1 MPLASSGFR
10 ALKGAQAHFFP
21 SGGGG
26 TAQAATRAIHIPAYT
41 PRPAATQATS
51 AAQSIVRNTR
61 TLLSRFVAH
70 LTTPGTL
77 RVPGD
82 AVAGASRGRAFHTPA
97 TRMPT
102 IHDRMSYPARCFLSR
117 PAQVP
122 FLPRAPV
129 VPRSITQVG
138 LGTARNFSSG
148 RPVFQHLAEN
158 VPIYARAFSEADWKV
173 RMQEEKERLKLEKAK
188 AKAQAK
194 AAKKAKAPLRPL
206 KPVVRASVTSATK
219 EATKDE
225 TQKEELEH
233 YFPTPAAPEVTT
245 HLLIPLA
252 PTPTS
257 RLPLALNPPSS
268 SSRPLLPLELIAS
281 MHASHGT
288 HALRVSTLFARL
300 DASRVFD
307 DPGVHCEARGD
318 PTGLC
323 TVLEVRFEGWTAN
336 RVRSVLG
343 EAGTGWCALEEV
355 WRDQEREEA
364 EELDAALEALSGA
377 SEADSDMHS
386 ASLSSL
392 SDINGSWDAS
402 SAAIDPARSF
412 VLPTLDFS
420 ASFAAPAW
428 TPSASVQPQP
438 RGISTPLSDL
448 QFHNEWSE
456 VEDGLSSRGSF
467 DYDFGGS
474 EGESVGSGWH
484 SNSSGRG
491 VGRRGDDSWFGF
503 SSQFSERMGE
513 VDGPREYLF

>member
-1 MPLASSGFR
+1 MQLASSGFR

-26 TAQAATRAIHIPAYT
+26 TAQAATRAIHIPAFA
-41 PRPAATQATS
+41 PRPAATSQVTS
-51 AAQSIVRNTR
+51 TAQSIVKNTR
-61 TLLSRFVAH
+61 TILSRFVAH

-82 AVAGASRGRAFHTPA
+82 VVAGASRARALHTPA

-102 IHDRMSYPARCFLSR
+102 IHERMSYPARCFLSR

-122 FLPRAPV
+122 FLPRAPA
-129 VPRSITQVG
+129 VPRNITQVG

-173 RMQEEKERLKLEKAK
+173 RMQEEKERLRLEKAK
-188 AKAQAK
+188 AKAQSK
-194 AAKKAKAPLRPL
+194 AARKAKAPLRPL
-206 KPVVRASVTSATK
+206 KPVVRAGAASTTK
-219 EATKDE
+219 GE
-225 TQKEELEH
+225 TQEELEH
-233 YFPTPAAPEVTT
+233 YFPTPATPEVIT

-257 RLPLALNPPSS
+257 RLPLAPNPPS

-318 PTGLC
+318 MSGLC

-355 WRDQEREEA
+355 WRDQDRQEA
-364 EELDAALEALSGA
+364 EEMDAALEALSGA
-377 SEADSDMHS
+377 SEAESDLHS
-386 ASLSSL
+386 ASLSGL

-402 SAAIDPARSF
+402 ATIDPARSF

-420 ASFAAPAW
+420 ASFAAPTW
-428 TPSASVQPQP
+428 SPPASVQPP
-438 RGISTPLSDL
+438 GTSTPMSDL

-456 VEDGLSSRGSF
+456 IEDGLSSPGSF

-474 EGESVGSGWH
+474 DVDSVGSGWH
-484 SNSSGRG
+484 SNPSARG
-491 VGRRGDDSWFGF
+491 VSRRDDDSWFGF